1 MPQPS
6 DAATRPTG
14 VLAQAGEILRPLKP
28 AALGTLFAV
37 YSDDSQTQQEI
48 AEAIGSGRST
58 VSKYLQ
64 TQESL
69 GLTEQQTQ
77 RYTSTS
83 RGEFVLS
90 LLDGMITRLEDSDLS
105 AVDWSNDGERQEL
118 ATVLAPL
125 SGSRKIAIE
134 SYFVLHSIYARAG
147 VAGLLGTPQPVS
159 LEDIVSDIDARNT
172 GEKSTDIGLVRGK
185 LRRFEDTGAIHLD
198 DRQATLTEK
207 GQEHGQ
213 VVDKLAQFLD
223 EEDEISMNG
232 CESPVTDES
241 SESTGTNDSGTDF
254 TVSHDLSQQQPNPGT
269 ITQQIQSHGF
279 LGGRQTSVA
288 ERGNTDSQ
296 DPLTVVPAYCL
307 RPVANENVDGDAP
320 SHQETSSILPFT
332 TMTAEELLDRAS
344 QIVQEYSGD
353 VQLEPYWMIQ
363 IGGRLYPLGPTDEQT
378 PDSS

>member
-28 AALGTLFAV
+28 AALGTLFAI

-77 RYTSTS
+77 RYTITS

-90 LLDGMITRLEDSDLS
+90 LLGGMIDRLDGDLS
-105 AVDWSNDGERQEL
+105 AVDWNADADTKEL

-134 SYFVLHSIYARAG
+134 SYFVLHSIYSRSG

-159 LEDIVSDIDARNT
+159 LEDIVSDVAARNT
-172 GEKSTDIGLVRGK
+172 DEKSTDIGLVRGK
-185 LRRFEDTGAIHLD
+185 LRRFEDTGAIHRD
-198 DRQATLTEK
+198 DRRATLTEK
-207 GQEHGQ
+207 GTEHGR
-213 VVDKLAQFLD
+213 VVDELAQFLGT
-223 EEDEISMNG
+223 EDKTGMNG
-232 CESPVTDES
+232 CESPTKDES
-241 SESTGTNDSGTDF
+241 SESPGATDSDTDF
-254 TVSHDLSQQQPNPGT
+254 TVSNDLSQHRPNSGN
-269 ITQQIQSHGF
+269 IAQQIQSHGF
-279 LGGRQTSVA
+279 LGGGQTAVTGKST
-288 ERGNTDSQ
+288 TDSPDQ
-296 DPLTVVPAYCL
+296 LTVVPTYCL
-307 RPVANENVDGDAP
+307 RPAANGPTNGDA
-320 SHQETSSILPFT
+320 SSQQETLSVLPFT

-344 QIVQEYSGD
+344 QIVKEHSED

-363 IGGRLYPLGPTDEQT
+363 IGTRLYPLGPTDEQP
-378 PDSS
+378 PDSL